1 MSTLPSG
8 ATTDRIACGSTTSRK
23 DWLNVRPIAR
33 AASACPAGT
42 VLTPERIAASS
53 TPNTREMPV
62 DAPVSLRIH
71 TNAAMV
77 AARLFGSVNTS
88 KAQHPFN
95 AGGGA
100 LRRAAPGQ
108 PNRRASGAVGQLRG
122 VQGRRRRAALTE
134 RGVPGRLV
142 PAIRGSRLQDLVD
155 LVAAGLVFLL
165 QTDAVRLGAE
175 RLAHH
180 LELAGELRLRRVPG
194 EDDVVGGDR
203 VDRALGQRLHALGVR
218 VEQLQGRLRMLGL
231 DPLGR
236 RGARHRADLLAVEGV
251 RTGDGGVVHL
261 HQQVL
266 ARHVVRPGE
275 VDLLLAVVVDGVGG
289 DHQVD
294 RALLDERLAV
304 GRRGGLPL
312 DLVLGQAE
320 ILGDDLRDLD
330 VEALVLAAGLQP
342 EAGLV
347 GLDPDDQLA
356 FLLGLAHHAGFRRAA
371 ATGVVALAAARGG
384 GAERQRQTGQQRQS
398 LVASHAHSS
407 LSASVPWTGSPW
419 RARCAGWRRTRPA
432 PPAPPAGRRP

>member
-1 MSTLPSG
+1 MPGAARCGEPPPDSRTDERQAQLVSFVVSRVGAGVPLLPSVASQAALYRPSAAAAFRISLILSQLDLSSFFRPMPYG
-8 ATTDRIACGSTTSRK
+8 SVLNGLPTTLSLPANCDCAAYPARMMSSVVTASTEPWASASTHLEYES
-23 DWLNVRPIAR
+23 NSCR
-33 AASACPAGT
+33 AA
-42 VLTPERIAASS
+42 
-53 TPNTREMPV
+53 
-62 DAPVSLRIH
+62 
-71 TNAAMV
+71 
-77 AARLFGSVNTS
+77 FGCSVW
-88 KAQHPFN
+88 
-95 AGGGA
+95 
-100 LRRAAPGQ
+100 
-108 PNRRASGAVGQLRG
+108 
-122 VQGRRRRAALTE
+122 
-134 RGVPGRLV
+134 
-142 PAIRGSRLQDLVD
+142 I
-155 LVAAGLVFLL
+155 
-165 QTDAVRLGAE
+165 
-175 RLAHH
+175 RLA
-180 LELAGELRLRRVPG
+180 
-194 EDDVVGGDR
+194 
-203 VDRALGQRLHALGVR
+203 GV
-218 VEQLQGRLRMLGL
+218 
-231 DPLGR
+231 
-236 RGARHRADLLAVEGV
+236 GV

>member
-1 MSTLPSG
+1 MTSVSG
-8 ATTDRIACGSTTSRK
+8 VFR
-23 DWLNVRPIAR
+23 N
-33 AASACPAGT
+33 
-42 VLTPERIAASS
+42 VLTQNVPKPRSTGIGETRIAASS

-180 LELAGELRLRRVPG
+180 L
-194 EDDVVGGDR
+194 
-203 VDRALGQRLHALGVR
+203 
-218 VEQLQGRLRMLGL
+218 
-231 DPLGR
+231 
-236 RGARHRADLLAVEGV
+236 
-251 RTGDGGVVHL
+251 
-261 HQQVL
+261 
-266 ARHVVRPGE
+266 VRPGE

>member
-1 MSTLPSG
+1 MTSVSG
-8 ATTDRIACGSTTSRK
+8 VFR
-23 DWLNVRPIAR
+23 N
-33 AASACPAGT
+33 
-42 VLTPERIAASS
+42 VLTQNVPKPRSTGIGETRIAASS

-251 RTGDGGVVHL
+251 RTG
-261 HQQVL
+261 
-266 ARHVVRPGE
+266 E